1 MATIDNAVMAVSK
14 WLGDIAASALPSV
27 QIPPTS
33 WIGKA
38 MSGFFGIDLATYNVW
53 RELGFLTEPMI
64 KTMVEPTL
72 RKYLSAL
79 PEEQIAPM
87 LRSIADSAIAKAV
100 EQGYV
105 NVFGIQLGA
114 NAFEGLKKELER
126 I

>member
-14 WLGDIAASALPSV
+14 WLTDIAASALPSV

-53 RELGFLTEPMI
+53 RELGFLTEPMM
-64 KTMVEPTL
+64 KAMVEPTL

-87 LRSIADSAIAKAV
+87 LRSIADSAIAKAG

-114 NAFEGLKKELER
+114 NAFEGLKNEIER

>member
-27 QIPPTS
+27 QILPNS

-38 MSGFFGIDLATYNVW
+38 MNGFFGIDLSTYNVW
-53 RELGFLTEPMI
+53 RELGFLTEPMM
-64 KTMVEPTL
+64 KVVVEPTL

-79 PEEQIAPM
+79 PDEQIAPM
-87 LRSIADSAIAKAV
+87 LRSVADSAIAKAG
-100 EQGYV
+100 EQGYI

-114 NAFEGLKKELER
+114 NAFEGLKHELER

>member
-87 LRSIADSAIAKAV
+87 LRSIADSAIAKAG

-114 NAFEGLKKELER
+114 NAFEGLKNELER
-126 I
+126 L

>member
-1 MATIDNAVMAVSK
+1 MATIDNAVNALSK
-14 WLGDIAASALPSV
+14 WLTDIAASALPSV
-27 QIPPTS
+27 QIPSTS
-33 WIGKA
+33 WVGKA
-38 MSGFFGIDLATYNVW
+38 MSGFFGIDLSTYNVW
-53 RELGFLTEPMI
+53 RELGFLTEPMM
-64 KTMVEPTL
+64 KAMVEPTL

-87 LRSIADSAIAKAV
+87 LRSIADSAIAKAG

-114 NAFEGLKKELER
+114 NAFEGLKNELER

>member
-1 MATIDNAVMAVSK
+1 MAVSK

-27 QIPPTS
+27 QILPNS

-38 MSGFFGIDLATYNVW
+38 MNGFFGIDLSTYNVW
-53 RELGFLTEPMI
+53 RELGFLTEPMM
-64 KTMVEPTL
+64 KVVVEPTL

-79 PEEQIAPM
+79 PDEQIAPM
-87 LRSIADSAIAKAV
+87 LRSVADSAIAKAG
-100 EQGYV
+100 EQGYI

-114 NAFEGLKKELER
+114 NAFEGLKHELER

>member
-38 MSGFFGIDLATYNVW
+38 MSGFFGIDLSTYNVW
-53 RELGFLTEPMI
+53 RELGFLTEPMM

-79 PEEQIAPM
+79 PEEQIIPM
-87 LRSIADSAIAKAV
+87 LRSIADSAFEKASK
-100 EQGYV
+100 QGNV
-105 NVFGIQLGA
+105 NVFGIEIGA
-114 NAFEGLKKELER
+114 NAFEGLKNELER

>member
-1 MATIDNAVMAVSK
+1 MATIDNAVTAVSK
-14 WLGDIAASALPSV
+14 WLTDIAASALPSV

-64 KTMVEPTL
+64 KAMVEPTL

-87 LRSIADSAIAKAV
+87 LRSIADSAIAKAG

-114 NAFEGLKKELER
+114 NAFEGLKNEIER